1 MRQNDKSR
9 LTHMLESAEEIQQW
23 FSEKSR
29 EDFEIDKMMQKA
41 AAKNIEIIGEA
52 TKNISEALR
61 TRYREV
67 PWKDMAG
74 ARDVLTHEYFQIDLD
89 EVWEMCTQDIP
100 ELILS
105 LKKILVQIEDE

>member
-9 LTHMLESAEEIQQW
+9 LTHILESAEEIQQW
-23 FSEKSR
+23 FSGKSK
-29 EDFEIDKMMQKA
+29 EEIDIDKMMQKA

-74 ARDVLTHEYFQIDLD
+74 ARDVLTHEFKKAHPKSDSVVCGL
-89 EVWEMCTQDIP
+89 CAGTLKNCKK
-100 ELILS
+100 LIFL
-105 LKKILVQIEDE
+105 